1 MTWGPSSAL
10 DSAGPQAARLA
21 HVTWGFL
28 AVCAIVYVTVVG
40 LLLVALIRRRK
51 SDASSEGGQPFDE
64 RRRMTAVAVGGALTT
79 LTLVALMIVSVRGGE
94 GLNPMRGAHD
104 VVTVRVIARQ
114 WWWEFQ
120 YPGSSP
126 DDLVVTANELHIPV
140 GRPVLLELISRDVI
154 HSFWVPSL
162 HGKRDLIPGHDS
174 TTYIQADQPGVF
186 RGQCAEFCG
195 AQHAKMGFLVV
206 AEAPVTWQ
214 TWLQRQRL
222 PAAPGEALTSTTER
236 HGREL
241 FLHGTCPMCHAVSG
255 TTAGATMGPDLTHVG
270 GRFTVGAGSVENV
283 EQHLTSWVA
292 NAQSIK
298 PGSRMPPTPLPPDDV
313 RDLVAYL
320 ESLQ

>member
-1 MTWGPSSAL
+1 
-10 DSAGPQAARLA
+10 
-21 HVTWGFL
+21 
-28 AVCAIVYVTVVG
+28 
-40 LLLVALIRRRK
+40 
-51 SDASSEGGQPFDE
+51 
-64 RRRMTAVAVGGALTT
+64 MTAVAVGGALTT

-174 TTYIQADQPGVF
+174 TTYIQADQAGVF

-206 AEAPVTWQ
+206 AEVAG
-214 TWLQRQRL
+214 RL
-222 PAAPGEALTSTTER
+222 ADLVATSTAAGRARRGADLDGAPRARAVPARHLSHVSRRER
-236 HGREL
+236 HDRRRE
-241 FLHGTCPMCHAVSG
+241 H
-255 TTAGATMGPDLTHVG
+255 
-270 GRFTVGAGSVENV
+270 GAGSHPRGGPVHRWRRKRGERGAAPDELGGERPV
-283 EQHLTSWVA
+283 HQTR
-292 NAQSIK
+292 QSDA
-298 PGSRMPPTPLPPDDV
+298 PDAAPA
-313 RDLVAYL
+313 R
-320 ESLQ
+320 